1 MPNSQSNSANFF
13 IIGATGGIG
22 SALCRNLQKQGY
34 SLAIGGRD
42 ESKLNQLSEELGGA
56 LPVVIDAEN
65 SESVNQAMTR
75 VGEEMGQLDGVA
87 HCVGSILLKG
97 AAQTTDEEWMS
108 TINRNLS
115 SAFYVTRAAVK
126 LMRSKGGSIALCSS
140 AAALRGLSNHEA
152 IAAAKAGIVGLTISA
167 AATYA
172 SNKIRVNCVAP
183 GLVRTPMTEK
193 LLSNEIALKA
203 STAMHAIGRVGEPE
217 DVASALAWLLDP
229 AQSWVTGQTLGVDGG
244 LSNLAPKTRI

>member
-1 MPNSQSNSANFF
+1 MSNSQANSANFF

-22 SALCRNLQKQGY
+22 SALCRKLKRQGY

-42 ESKLNQLSEELGGA
+42 ESKLNQLAEECGA
-56 LPVVIDAEN
+56 IPVVVDAEN
-65 SESVNQAMTR
+65 SDSVNHAMNQ
-75 VGEEMGQLDGVA
+75 VVEELGQLDGVA

-97 AAQTTDEEWMS
+97 AAQTTDEEWMA
-108 TINRNLS
+108 TLNRNLS

-152 IAAAKAGIVGLTISA
+152 IAAAKSGIVGLTISA

-193 LLSNEIALKA
+193 LLSSEMALKA

>member
-75 VGEEMGQLDGVA
+75 VGEE
-87 HCVGSILLKG
+87 
-97 AAQTTDEEWMS
+97 
-108 TINRNLS
+108 
-115 SAFYVTRAAVK
+115 
-126 LMRSKGGSIALCSS
+126 
-140 AAALRGLSNHEA
+140 
-152 IAAAKAGIVGLTISA
+152 
-167 AATYA
+167 
-172 SNKIRVNCVAP
+172 
-183 GLVRTPMTEK
+183 
-193 LLSNEIALKA
+193 
-203 STAMHAIGRVGEPE
+203 IGRAHV
-217 DVASALAWLLDP
+217 
-229 AQSWVTGQTLGVDGG
+229 
-244 LSNLAPKTRI
+244 